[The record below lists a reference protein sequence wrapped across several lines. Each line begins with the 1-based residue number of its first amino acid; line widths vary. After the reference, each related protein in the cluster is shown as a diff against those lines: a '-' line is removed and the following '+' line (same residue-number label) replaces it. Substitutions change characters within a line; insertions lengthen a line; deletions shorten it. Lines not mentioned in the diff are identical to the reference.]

1 MPERRPSTTK
11 AAAHVIERISTGKAA
26 RICGVSRKTLLRLA
40 REGKIPGAVELDAGL
55 WRYDETRL
63 RDWIRRREVAACQGQ
78 ATTSTRGTTRGMPE
92 CKSVGATYDAA
103 YEQLLGP
110 KR

>member
-1 MPERRPSTTK
+1 MPRSASTFRQRD
-11 AAAHVIERISTGKAA
+11 AAERISTGKAA
-26 RICGVSRKTLLRLA
+26 QIVGVTRKTLLRLA
-40 REGKIPGAVELDAGL
+40 RDGKVPGAAELDHGL
-55 WRYDETRL
+55 WRFDEARL